1 MFAVFTW
8 LISIYYVSTAMLKTH
23 KKFSTREKRHENP
36 NRCYRNHPP
45 MNPQST
51 TKIRPAKRLMEASG
65 KCSSEGLAYGNCVLN
80 NYTTIK
86 KDMCGQEFIKF
97 KTCVTN
103 QLAKK

>member
-1 MFAVFTW
+1 MISR
-8 LISIYYVSTAMLKTH
+8 LISIYRAGTDRWKQPLKKIFYQ
-23 KKFSTREKRHENP
+23 KKKKAQLFEQIAIEI
-36 NRCYRNHPP
+36 PP

-80 NYTTIK
+80 NYTAIK